1 MKTHEDA
8 LKPNNSNTEEDQ
20 EAVTQAF
27 DEEAKKKG
35 LTFTKLSAPDH
46 KRSGVDLIFHD
57 YTDAFF

>member
-35 LTFTKLSAPDH
+35 LTFYKIICSRPQTFGRRLNFS
-46 KRSGVDLIFHD
+46 
-57 YTDAFF
+57 